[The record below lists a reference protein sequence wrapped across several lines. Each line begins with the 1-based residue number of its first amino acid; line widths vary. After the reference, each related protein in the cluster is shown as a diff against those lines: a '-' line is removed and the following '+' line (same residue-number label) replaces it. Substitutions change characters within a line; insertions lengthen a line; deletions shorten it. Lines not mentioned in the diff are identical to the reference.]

1 MREVERRP
9 KAIVTGAGVRVGRAI
24 ATTLARAGYDLVVH
38 ANRSR
43 EAVDEVARELETLGS
58 HVSVEACDLADVR
71 AVTDLAGRI
80 REAHGAVDLVVN
92 NAAAYEHVPFSEI
105 GPEAFERMMAVNVR
119 APFFLVQG
127 LLPALR
133 RSERP
138 SIVNVTDACL
148 RHAYSSG
155 HTFAHYLASKAAL
168 EQLTLAWAREL
179 GPHVR
184 VNAVAPGPV
193 AIAGETSSAER
204 TELFTRTPLGREGSA
219 EDVAEA
225 VLYLARAPYVTGHV
239 LAVDGGLGAS

>member
-1 MREVERRP
+1 MRNVRP
-9 KAIVTGAGVRVGRAI
+9 KAVVTGSAVRVGRAI
-24 ATTLARAGYDLVVH
+24 AVALARSGYDLVLH

-43 EAVDEVARELETLGS
+43 EAVDQVAREVEALGGRA
-58 HVSVEACDLADVR
+58 SVETCDISDVR
-71 AVTDLAGRI
+71 AVSDLAGRL
-80 REAHGAVDLVVN
+80 REAHEAIDLVVN
-92 NAAAYEHVPFSEI
+92 NAAAYEHVPFAEV
-105 GPEAFERMMAVNVR
+105 GVEAFDRMMAVNVR

-133 RSERP
+133 RSDRP
-138 SIVNVTDACL
+138 CVVNVTDACL

-204 TELFTRTPLGREGSA
+204 SELFARTPLGREGSA

-225 VLYLARAPYVTGHV
+225 VVYLARAPYVTGHV